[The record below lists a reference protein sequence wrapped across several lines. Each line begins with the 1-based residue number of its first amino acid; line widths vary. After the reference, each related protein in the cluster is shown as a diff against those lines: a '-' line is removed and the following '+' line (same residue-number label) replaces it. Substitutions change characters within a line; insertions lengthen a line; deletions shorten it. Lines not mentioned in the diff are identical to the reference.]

1 VGVSVSV
8 GVGEGVSVGVGDG
21 VAVSVAVGVGVSVA
35 VAVGNSV
42 SVAIGELAAGRI
54 GDGMGRAGEG
64 VTIGGVNPGNSAP
77 KVGVGNIK
85 VGSPLLVGVGEA
97 LAPLPGRCRMKSA
110 AKPIR

>member
-8 GVGEGVSVGVGDG
+8 GIGEGVSVGVGDG

-35 VAVGNSV
+35 VGNSV
-42 SVAIGELAAGRI
+42 SVAIGELVAGRI

>member
-1 VGVSVSV
+1 M
-8 GVGEGVSVGVGDG
+8 GVGDG

-42 SVAIGELAAGRI
+42 SVAIGGLVAGRI

-85 VGSPLLVGVGEA
+85 VGSPLPVGVGEA
-97 LAPLPGRCRMKSA
+97 LAPLSGRCNMKSA
-110 AKPIR
+110 AKPTR